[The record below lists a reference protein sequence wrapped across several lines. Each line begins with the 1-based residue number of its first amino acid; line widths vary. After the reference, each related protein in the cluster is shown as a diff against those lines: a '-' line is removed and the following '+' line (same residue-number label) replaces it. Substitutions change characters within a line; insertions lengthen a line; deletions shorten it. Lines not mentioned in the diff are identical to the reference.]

1 MSGVCNQGFF
11 LSVAVIAMAFFGITA
26 LGPQE
31 MYKAAR
37 DDCYDLTLFQMPGES
52 FLFGRDLP

>member
-1 MSGVCNQGFF
+1 
-11 LSVAVIAMAFFGITA
+11 MAFFGITA

-52 FLFGRDLP
+52 IYFLSFRREELH